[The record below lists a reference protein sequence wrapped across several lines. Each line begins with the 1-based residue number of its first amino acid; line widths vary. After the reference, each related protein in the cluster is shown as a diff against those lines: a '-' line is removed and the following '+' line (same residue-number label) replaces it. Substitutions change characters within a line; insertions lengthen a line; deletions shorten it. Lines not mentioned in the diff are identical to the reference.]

1 MLSSVQIHFLYDCI
15 HRCCICVIVCHIYM
29 YFVYAFSLFIFA
41 NFFLSMFLLLLFQK
55 NVNKITNINSIKLDF
70 FVSPVMQMTWLGFFC
85 VNGDHDES
93 MMFLRNMVWKK
104 PPIFLQLFLHRICII
119 METCRNLGKNKKWHL
134 HLRVKNNWQ
143 SIISL
148 T

>member
-1 MLSSVQIHFLYDCI
+1 MLHLC
-15 HRCCICVIVCHIYM
+15 IVCHIYM

-70 FVSPVMQMTWLGFFC
+70 FVSPVMQMTWLVFLC
-85 VNGDHDES
+85 QRRSWWKHDV
-93 MMFLRNMVWKK
+93 FAKYGLKK
-104 PPIFLQLFLHRICII
+104 NPIFLQLFLHRICII
-119 METCRNLGKNKKWHL
+119 METCRNLGKKQEMASTFTSKKQLTIYH
-134 HLRVKNNWQ
+134 Q
-143 SIISL
+143 SYVEAN